1 LEDDAQHGRAVEV
14 VVVLSWACGGEA
26 KGKTEVTLPRRQ
38 SFAQDEDV

>member
-26 KGKTEVTLPRRQ
+26 KGKTEVGV
-38 SFAQDEDV
+38 AQTPELFSR